1 MKLQTFIEIPA
12 SSWQIGYDDRILLLG
27 SCFSDEIGSKLQ
39 EHYFRLTSNPFG
51 TLYNPLSIAK
61 ALQMKEVPEL
71 VEYGGLWHSMAH
83 HGSFSFAS
91 RKETSEA
98 VSRSIRTLQQAF
110 QDASVVM
117 ITFGTAWIYE
127 QDGRVVGNC
136 HKMPADCF
144 TRRRLSVEEI
154 VAAWQPIL
162 TAHSDKKWLFT
173 VSPIRHVKDGLHE
186 NQLSKATLLMA
197 VEQLIHLPSPITN
210 HQSPIPSS
218 GKAAYFPSY
227 EILLDE
233 FCGTIVSMLT
243 TWFIPRLWRFNI
255 SGNGL
260 SGRIC
265 LHLRARR
272 CTRFISSGSTAI
284 TPSCM
289 PIQKKRTPF
298 YSVRNPNSNS
308 CCSTIRG

>member
-51 TLYNPLSIAK
+51 TLYNPLSIAQ

-91 RKETSEA
+91 RTETYEA
-98 VSRSIRTLQQAF
+98 VSRSIRTLQRAF

-136 HKMPADCF
+136 HKMPADRF
-144 TRRRLSVEEI
+144 TRRSLSVDEI

-162 TAHSDKKWLFT
+162 AAYPDKKWLFT

-197 VEQLIHLPSPITN
+197 VEQLTHQSSPITN
-210 HQSPIPSS
+210 S
-218 GKAAYFPSY
+218 GKAAYFP
-227 EILLDE
+227 
-233 FCGTIVSMLT
+233 
-243 TWFIPRLWRFNI
+243 W
-255 SGNGL
+255 NGL

-298 YSVRNPNSNS
+298 YSVRNPNSTS
-308 CCSTIRG
+308 CCFTIRG